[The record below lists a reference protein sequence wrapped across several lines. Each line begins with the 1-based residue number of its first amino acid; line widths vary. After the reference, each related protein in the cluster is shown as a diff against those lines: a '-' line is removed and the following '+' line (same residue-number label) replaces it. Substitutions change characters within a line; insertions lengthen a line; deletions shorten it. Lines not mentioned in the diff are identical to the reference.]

1 MKDLC
6 QSPTLSTWV
15 RLSAGRAG
23 HQDFIRSPMMMVS
36 SQDEQPRARVHTGI
50 TSGQDVL
57 AGLALQLAERSK
69 IVRQLKETCIKFCI
83 WTIRL
88 FLNLFSWPDLEN
100 WSIDELTIG
109 TFWFFL
115 EHFSSYLTGDCL
127 FRPLFLAGNETQVW
141 WFLHTLAPFFFFSSF
156 ATTETAHKLQ
166 QLCKAQACS
175 WAEGVPSLWAVQ
187 WVTHAL
193 CRRMYLITCFLCT
206 RKRRVCEN
214 RSHVLPNG
222 SEIRGK
228 CWPNGS
234 DNWTYNKVL
243 MFFGVYLIISLVKI
257 WHFLNAM
264 LL

>member
-50 TSGQDVL
+50 TSGQDFL
-57 AGLALQLAERSK
+57 AGLALQLAECSK

-100 WSIDELTIG
+100 WSMHR
-109 TFWFFL
+109 WANNWNFL
-115 EHFSSYLTGDCL
+115 VL
-127 FRPLFLAGNETQVW
+127 FRTLFLMFDW
-141 WFLHTLAPFFFFSSF
+141 WLSFQTFVLSRKWNSGLMISAYPGTPPPFFFFF

-222 SEIRGK
+222 SEIRGE
-228 CWPNGS
+228 
-234 DNWTYNKVL
+234 VL
-243 MFFGVYLIISLVKI
+243 T
-257 WHFLNAM
+257 
-264 LL
+264 